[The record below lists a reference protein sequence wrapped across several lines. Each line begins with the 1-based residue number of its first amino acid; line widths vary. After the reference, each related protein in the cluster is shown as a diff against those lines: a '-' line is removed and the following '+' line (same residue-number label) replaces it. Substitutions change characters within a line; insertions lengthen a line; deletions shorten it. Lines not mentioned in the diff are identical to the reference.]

1 MPETAD
7 VAHHPFQAEID
18 DLVACVLEGRDTVV
32 DVFDAQKTME
42 VCLAAD
48 RSAERGGAPVSLP
61 LSRLSARSVERRLDW
76 RLGTGG
82 GANDEHWKVAPRVSP
97 GRWRA
102 PQRRR
107 RPCCARSARPPRAP
121 SRRTIGS
128 GSASSGWAFAG
139 SRTSRSALR
148 APGVELTAAADVYDG
163 RLTLAKELWGNQL
176 FTTRD
181 YREVLAR
188 PDVDAVIIA
197 TPDHWHMQMAVDAMQ
212 AGKDV
217 YVEKP
222 MVQALEEGPRI
233 IEAARQTGRILQVGS
248 QHVSSI
254 VYAKARELFRAGA
267 IGELN
272 LVEAWINR
280 NSSMGAWQYSIPPDA
295 SPQTIDWD
303 RFLGRAPKR
312 PFDPVRL
319 FRWRNYRDY
328 GTGIP
333 GDLFVHLFTGIHFV
347 LDALGPTRAIA
358 SGGLRHWN
366 DGRDVPD
373 VMLALYDYPK
383 TPTHPAFTLSLKV
396 NFAEGAGDAY
406 VFRFV
411 GPEGVLTIGDNSVTL
426 SRRQPAKE
434 PGQTSDTFA
443 KATQDAFMKEYRA
456 KYPDRPELQPR
467 SDETY
472 AAPPRYNSVD
482 DHFRNFFDAMRTR
495 RPVVEDAVFGLRA
508 AGPALLANHSYF
520 ENRPIGWDA
529 EKMTRTSIESH

>member
-1 MPETAD
+1 MSRPTR
-7 VAHHPFQAEID
+7 
-18 DLVACVLEGRDTVV
+18 RDFLKTV
-32 DVFDAQKTME
+32 
-42 VCLAAD
+42 
-48 RSAERGGAPVSLP
+48 GGAAATAPVVL
-61 LSRLSARSVERRLDW
+61 
-76 RLGTGG
+76 
-82 GANDEHWKVAPRVSP
+82 
-97 GRWRA
+97 RA
-102 PQRRR
+102 QT
-107 RPCCARSARPPRAP
+107 SAP
-121 SRRTIGS
+121 SQAPSSNDRIRFAAIGV
-128 GSASSGWAFAG
+128 GIRGQQDLL
-139 SRTSRSALR
+139 SALR
-148 APGVELTAAADVYDG
+148 TPGVELVAAADVYDG
-163 RLTLAKELWGNQL
+163 RLTLAKERWGNQL

-188 PDVDAVIIA
+188 RDVDAVLIA
-197 TPDHWHMQMAVDAMQ
+197 APDHWHTQMAVDAMN

-222 MVQALEEGPRI
+222 MVQQLDEGPRI
-233 IEAARQTGRILQVGS
+233 IETARQTNRILQVGS
-248 QHVSSI
+248 QHPSSI
-254 VYAKARELFRAGA
+254 VYGKARELYRAGV

-358 SGGLRHWN
+358 SGGLRKWN

-383 TPTHPAFTLSLKV
+383 TASHPAFTLSLKV

-426 SRRQPAKE
+426 SRRPAARE
-434 PGQTSDTFA
+434 PGQTAESFA
-443 KATQDAFMKEYRA
+443 KATQDAYMKEYRA
-456 KYPDRPELQPR
+456 KYPDKPELQPR
-467 SDETY
+467 ADETY
-472 AAPPRYNSVD
+472 AAPQRYNSTE

-508 AGPALLANHSYF
+508 AGPALLANLSYF
-520 ENRPIGWDA
+520 ESRAIGWNA

>member
-1 MPETAD
+1 MSRPTR
-7 VAHHPFQAEID
+7 
-18 DLVACVLEGRDTVV
+18 RDFLKTV
-32 DVFDAQKTME
+32 
-42 VCLAAD
+42 
-48 RSAERGGAPVSLP
+48 GGA
-61 LSRLSARSVERRLDW
+61 AA
-76 RLGTGG
+76 T
-82 GANDEHWKVAPRVSP
+82 APIVL
-97 GRWRA
+97 RA
-102 PQRRR
+102 QT
-107 RPCCARSARPPRAP
+107 SAP
-121 SRRTIGS
+121 SQAPSSNDRIRFAAIGV
-128 GSASSGWAFAG
+128 GIRGQQDLL
-139 SRTSRSALR
+139 SALR
-148 APGVELTAAADVYDG
+148 TPGVELVAAADVYDG
-163 RLTLAKELWGNQL
+163 RLTLARERWGSQL

-188 PDVDAVIIA
+188 RDVDAVLIA
-197 TPDHWHMQMAVDAMQ
+197 APDHWHMQMAVDAMN

-222 MVQALEEGPRI
+222 MVQQLDEGPRI
-233 IEAARQTGRILQVGS
+233 IETARQTNRILQVGS
-248 QHVSSI
+248 QHPSSI
-254 VYAKARELFRAGA
+254 VYGKARELYRAGA

-295 SPQTIDWD
+295 SAQTIDWD

-358 SGGLRHWN
+358 SGGLRKWN

-383 TPTHPAFTLSLKV
+383 TASHPAFTLSLKV

-426 SRRQPAKE
+426 SRRPAARE
-434 PGQTSDTFA
+434 PGQTAESFA
-443 KATQDAFMKEYRA
+443 KATQDAYMKEYRG
-456 KYPDRPELQPR
+456 KYPDKPELQPR
-467 SDETY
+467 ADETY
-472 AAPPRYNSVD
+472 AAPQRYNSTE

-508 AGPALLANHSYF
+508 AGPALLANLSYF
-520 ENRPIGWDA
+520 ESRAIGWNAD
-529 EKMTRTSIESH
+529 KMTRTAIESH

>member
-1 MPETAD
+1 MTNRRSR
-7 VAHHPFQAEID
+7 
-18 DLVACVLEGRDTVV
+18 RDFLKTV
-32 DVFDAQKTME
+32 
-42 VCLAAD
+42 
-48 RSAERGGAPVSLP
+48 GGA
-61 LSRLSARSVERRLDW
+61 AA
-76 RLGTGG
+76 T
-82 GANDEHWKVAPRVSP
+82 APIVL
-97 GRWRA
+97 RA
-102 PQRRR
+102 QT
-107 RPCCARSARPPRAP
+107 SAP
-121 SRRTIGS
+121 SQAPSSNDRIRFAAIGV
-128 GSASSGWAFAG
+128 GIRGQQDLL
-139 SRTSRSALR
+139 SALR
-148 APGVELTAAADVYDG
+148 TPGVELVAAADVYDG
-163 RLTLAKELWGNQL
+163 RLTLARERWGDQL

-188 PDVDAVIIA
+188 RDVDAVLIA
-197 TPDHWHMQMAVDAMQ
+197 APDHWHMQMAVDAMN

-222 MVQALEEGPRI
+222 MVQQLDEGPRI
-233 IEAARQTGRILQVGS
+233 IETARQTNRILQVGS
-248 QHVSSI
+248 QHPSSI
-254 VYAKARELFRAGA
+254 VYGKARELYRAGA

-295 SPQTIDWD
+295 SAQTIDWD
-303 RFLGRAPKR
+303 RFIGRAPKR

-358 SGGLRHWN
+358 SGGLRKWN

-383 TPTHPAFTLSLKV
+383 TASHPAFTLSLKV

-426 SRRQPAKE
+426 SRRPAARE
-434 PGQTSDTFA
+434 PGQTAESFA
-443 KATQDAFMKEYRA
+443 KATQDAYMKEYRV
-456 KYPDRPELQPR
+456 KYPDKPELQPR
-467 SDETY
+467 ADETY
-472 AAPPRYNSVD
+472 AAPQRYNSTE
-482 DHFRNFFDAMRTR
+482 DHFRNFFDAVRTR

-508 AGPALLANHSYF
+508 AGPALLANLSYF
-520 ENRPIGWDA
+520 ESRAIGWNAD
-529 EKMTRTSIESH
+529 KMTRTAIESH

>member
-1 MPETAD
+1 MTTRRSRRDFLRTVAGATA
-7 VAHHPFQAEID
+7 
-18 DLVACVLEGRDTVV
+18 T
-32 DVFDAQKTME
+32 
-42 VCLAAD
+42 
-48 RSAERGGAPVSLP
+48 APVLLRAQTP
-61 LSRLSARSVERRLDW
+61 ARSQ
-76 RLGTGG
+76 T
-82 GANDEHWKVAPRVSP
+82 VSP
-97 GRWRA
+97 NER
-102 PQRRR
+102 
-107 RPCCARSARPPRAP
+107 
-121 SRRTIGS
+121 IGIALV
-128 GSASSGWAFAG
+128 GLGIRG
-139 SRTSRSALR
+139 QQDLRSALR
-148 APGVELTAAADVYDG
+148 APGVELVAVADVYDG
-163 RLTLAKELWGNQL
+163 RLTLAKEMGGVQV

-181 YREVLAR
+181 YREVLSR
-188 PDVDAVIIA
+188 RDVDAVVIA
-197 TPDHWHMQMAVDAMQ
+197 TPDHWHMQMAVDAMK

-222 MVQALEEGPRI
+222 MVQQLDEGLRV
-233 IEAARQTGRILQVGS
+233 IEAARQTGRIVQVGS

-254 VYAKARELFRAGA
+254 VYGKARELFRAGA

-312 PFDPVRL
+312 PYDAARL

-383 TPTHPAFTLSLKV
+383 TGSHQAFTLSLKV

-426 SRRQPAKE
+426 SRRPPAKE
-434 PGQTSDTFA
+434 PGHTSDTFA

-467 SDETY
+467 NDETY
-472 AAPPRYNSVD
+472 AAPARYSSAD
-482 DHFRNFFDAMRTR
+482 DHFRNFFDAVRTR

-520 ENRPIGWDA
+520 ESRAIGWDA
-529 EKMTRTSIESH
+529 EKMMRTSLESH

>member
-1 MPETAD
+1 MSTRRSRRDFLRAAAGATA
-7 VAHHPFQAEID
+7 
-18 DLVACVLEGRDTVV
+18 T
-32 DVFDAQKTME
+32 
-42 VCLAAD
+42 
-48 RSAERGGAPVSLP
+48 APVLLRAHTPMPSQTVTP
-61 LSRLSARSVERRLDW
+61 NARIRIAAFGVGIRGQQDI
-76 RLGTGG
+76 
-82 GANDEHWKVAPRVSP
+82 
-97 GRWRA
+97 
-102 PQRRR
+102 
-107 RPCCARSARPPRAP
+107 RSARVV
-121 SRRTIGS
+121 
-128 GSASSGWAFAG
+128 
-139 SRTSRSALR
+139 
-148 APGVELTAAADVYDG
+148 PGVELAAVADVYDG
-163 RLTLAKELWGNQL
+163 RLALAKELWGNQL

-188 PDVDAVIIA
+188 GDIDAVVIA
-197 TPDHWHMQMAVDAMQ
+197 TPDHWHMQMAIDAMK

-222 MVQALEEGPRI
+222 MVQEIGDGPLV
-233 IEAARQTGRILQVGS
+233 IETARQTGRILQVGS

-280 NSSMGAWQYSIPPDA
+280 NSSMGAWQYSIPPDG

-303 RFLGRAPKR
+303 RFIGRAQKR

-347 LDALGPTRAIA
+347 LDSLGPTRAIA
-358 SGGLRHWN
+358 SGGLRKWN

-383 TPTHPAFTLSLKV
+383 AATHPAFTLSLKV

-426 SRRQPAKE
+426 SRRPPAKE
-434 PGQTSDTFA
+434 PGHTSDTFA
-443 KATQDAFMKEYRA
+443 KAAQDTFMKEYRA
-456 KYPDRPELQPR
+456 KYPERPELQPR
-467 SDETY
+467 NDETY
-472 AAPPRYNSVD
+472 AATVRYNSTD
-482 DHFRNFFDAMRTR
+482 DHFRNFFDAVRTR
-495 RPVVEDAVFGLRA
+495 RPVVEDAVFGFRA

-520 ENRPIGWDA
+520 ENRPIGWNA

>member
-1 MPETAD
+1 MSTRRSRRDFLRAAAGATAT
-7 VAHHPFQAEID
+7 API
-18 DLVACVLEGRDTVV
+18 LLR
-32 DVFDAQKTME
+32 AQQTPI
-42 VCLAAD
+42 
-48 RSAERGGAPVSLP
+48 RPQ
-61 LSRLSARSVERRLDW
+61 
-76 RLGTGG
+76 T
-82 GANDEHWKVAPRVSP
+82 VSP
-97 GRWRA
+97 NERLRIALFGMGIRG
-102 PQRRR
+102 QQDL
-107 RPCCARSARPPRAP
+107 
-121 SRRTIGS
+121 
-128 GSASSGWAFAG
+128 
-139 SRTSRSALR
+139 RSALR
-148 APGVELTAAADVYDG
+148 TPGVEVAAVADVYDG
-163 RLTLAKELWGNQL
+163 RLTLAKELCGQQV

-181 YREVLAR
+181 YREVLSR
-188 PDVDAVIIA
+188 RDVDAVVIA
-197 TPDHWHMQMAVDAMQ
+197 TPDHWHSQIAVDAMN

-222 MVQALEEGPRI
+222 MVQELADGLLVI
-233 IEAARQTGRILQVGS
+233 DAARQTGRILQVGS
-248 QHVSSI
+248 QHPSSI

-295 SPQTIDWD
+295 SRATIDWD
-303 RFLGRAPKR
+303 RFLGRAPKQ
-312 PFDPVRL
+312 PFEPARL

-358 SGGLRHWN
+358 SGGLRHWD

-383 TPTHPAFTLSLKV
+383 SASHPAFTLSLKV

-411 GPEGVLTIGDNSVTL
+411 GPEGVLTIGGNSVTL
-426 SRRQPAKE
+426 SRRPPARE
-434 PGQTSDTFA
+434 PGQTADSFA
-443 KATQDAFMKEYRA
+443 KAMQDAYMTEYRRR
-456 KYPDRPELQPR
+456 YPEQPELQPR
-467 SDETY
+467 ADETY
-472 AAPPRYNSVD
+472 AAPERYNSTD
-482 DHFRNFFDAMRTR
+482 DHFRNFFDAVRTR
-495 RPVVEDAVFGLRA
+495 RAVVEDAVFGLRA

-520 ENRPIGWDA
+520 ENRAIGWNA

>member
-1 MPETAD
+1 MSRPTR
-7 VAHHPFQAEID
+7 
-18 DLVACVLEGRDTVV
+18 RDFLKTV
-32 DVFDAQKTME
+32 
-42 VCLAAD
+42 
-48 RSAERGGAPVSLP
+48 GGAAATAPIVLRAQTSA
-61 LSRLSARSVERRLDW
+61 LSQTPSS
-76 RLGTGG
+76 
-82 GANDEHWKVAPRVSP
+82 NDRIRFA
-97 GRWRA
+97 A
-102 PQRRR
+102 
-107 RPCCARSARPPRAP
+107 
-121 SRRTIGS
+121 IGV
-128 GSASSGWAFAG
+128 GIRGQQDLL
-139 SRTSRSALR
+139 SALR
-148 APGVELTAAADVYDG
+148 TPGVELVAAADVYDG
-163 RLTLAKELWGNQL
+163 RLTLARERWGNQL

-188 PDVDAVIIA
+188 RDVDAVIIA

-222 MVQALEEGPRI
+222 MVQTLEEGPRI
-233 IEAARQTGRILQVGS
+233 IDAARQTGRIVQVGS

-280 NSSMGAWQYSIPPDA
+280 NSPTGAWQYSIPPDA

-303 RFLGRAPKR
+303 RFLGRAPKQ
-312 PFDPVRL
+312 PFDPIRM

-347 LDALGPTRAIA
+347 LDAAGPTRAIA

-383 TPTHPAFTLSLKV
+383 TATHPAFTLSLKV

-426 SRRQPAKE
+426 SRRPAARE
-434 PGQTSDTFA
+434 PGQTAESFA
-443 KATQDAFMKEYRA
+443 KATQDAYMKEYRV
-456 KYPDRPELQPR
+456 KYPDKPELQPR
-467 SDETY
+467 ADETY
-472 AAPPRYNSVD
+472 AAPQRYNSTE
-482 DHFRNFFDAMRTR
+482 DHFRNFFEAVRTR
-495 RPVVEDAVFGLRA
+495 RPVVEDAAFGLRA
-508 AGPALLANHSYF
+508 AGPALLANLSYF
-520 ENRPIGWDA
+520 ERSAIGWNA
-529 EKMTRTSIESH
+529 ETMTRISIESH

>member
-1 MPETAD
+1 MT
-7 VAHHPFQAEID
+7 
-18 DLVACVLEGRDTVV
+18 
-32 DVFDAQKTME
+32 KT
-42 VCLAAD
+42 
-48 RSAERGGAPVSLP
+48 R
-61 LSRLSARSVERRLDW
+61 
-76 RLGTGG
+76 
-82 GANDEHWKVAPRVSP
+82 
-97 GRWRA
+97 
-102 PQRRR
+102 
-107 RPCCARSARPPRAP
+107 
-121 SRRTIGS
+121 SRREFLQ
-128 GSASSGWAFAG
+128 AVAG
-139 SRTSRSALR
+139 ATAAAPIVLRAQADGARQNVAATDRIRVAVFGLGIRGQQDVRSALR
-148 APGVELTAAADVYDG
+148 APGVELVAAADVYDG
-163 RLTLAKELWGNQL
+163 RLMLAKELWGGQV

-197 TPDHWHMQMAVDAMQ
+197 TPDHWHTQMAVDAMK
-212 AGKDV
+212 ARKDV

-222 MVQALEEGPRI
+222 MVQQLDEGPRLI
-233 IEAARQTGRILQVGS
+233 DAARQSGRIVQVGS
-248 QHVSSI
+248 QHASSI

-303 RFLGRAPKR
+303 RFLGHAPKR

-373 VMLALYDYPK
+373 VMLALYDYPQ
-383 TPTHPAFTLSLKV
+383 TASHAAFTLSLKV

-411 GPEGVLTIGDNSVTL
+411 GPAGVLTIGDNSVTL
-426 SRRQPAKE
+426 ARRPPAKE
-434 PGQTSDTFA
+434 PGHTAESFA
-443 KATQDAFMKEYRA
+443 KSAQDAYMKEYRA

-467 SDETY
+467 ADETY
-472 AAPPRYNSVD
+472 AAPQRYNSTD
-482 DHFRNFFDAMRTR
+482 DHFGNFFDAVRTR
-495 RPVVEDAVFGLRA
+495 RQVVEDAAFGLRA

>member
-1 MPETAD
+1 MTTRRSRRDFLKSVAGATAT
-7 VAHHPFQAEID
+7 APIM
-18 DLVACVLEGRDTVV
+18 LR
-32 DVFDAQKTME
+32 AQNIVPRT
-42 VCLAAD
+42 
-48 RSAERGGAPVSLP
+48 
-61 LSRLSARSVERRLDW
+61 
-76 RLGTGG
+76 
-82 GANDEHWKVAPRVSP
+82 VAPNDRIRFAAIGV
-97 GRWRA
+97 GIRA
-102 PQRRR
+102 QQDLP
-107 RPCCARSARPPRAP
+107 
-121 SRRTIGS
+121 
-128 GSASSGWAFAG
+128 
-139 SRTSRSALR
+139 SALR
-148 APGVELTAAADVYDG
+148 TPGVELVAAADVYDG
-163 RLTLAKELWGNQL
+163 RLTLARERWGNQL

-188 PDVDAVIIA
+188 PDVDAVLIA
-197 TPDHWHMQMAVDAMQ
+197 TPDHWHMQIALDAMK

-222 MVQALEEGPRI
+222 MVQELDEGLRV
-233 IEAARQTGRILQVGS
+233 IEAARQTGRIVQVGS

-347 LDALGPTRAIA
+347 LDAHGPTRAIA

-383 TPTHPAFTLSLKV
+383 TASHPAFTLSLKV

-411 GPEGVLTIGDNSVTL
+411 GPAGVLTIGDNAVTL
-426 SRRQPAKE
+426 ARRPPAKE
-434 PGQTSDTFA
+434 PGQTAETFA
-443 KATQDAFMKEYRA
+443 KAAQDAYMKEYRA
-456 KYPDRPELQPR
+456 KYPDLPELQPR
-467 SDETY
+467 ADEAY
-472 AAPPRYNSVD
+472 AAPQRYNSTD
-482 DHFRNFFDAMRTR
+482 DHFRNFFEAVRTR
-495 RPVVEDAVFGLRA
+495 HPVVEDAVFGLRA

-520 ENRPIGWDA
+520 ENRAIGWDA
-529 EKMTRTSIESH
+529 EKMTRTSLESH

>member
-1 MPETAD
+1 MSNGKSRREFLQAVTGAATIAPTVLRAQRPAASRT
-7 VAHHPFQAEID
+7 VAPN
-18 DLVACVLEGRDTVV
+18 
-32 DVFDAQKTME
+32 
-42 VCLAAD
+42 D
-48 RSAERGGAPVSLP
+48 RI
-61 LSRLSARSVERRLDW
+61 
-76 RLGTGG
+76 RLGIVGVG
-82 GANDEHWKVAPRVSP
+82 IRGQQDL
-97 GRWRA
+97 RA
-102 PQRRR
+102 
-107 RPCCARSARPPRAP
+107 
-121 SRRTIGS
+121 
-128 GSASSGWAFAG
+128 
-139 SRTSRSALR
+139 ALS
-148 APGVELTAAADVYDG
+148 APGVELTAAADVYGG
-163 RLTLAKELWGNQL
+163 RLTLARELWGHQV

-181 YREVLAR
+181 YHELLAR

-197 TPDHWHMQMAVDAMQ
+197 APDHWHMQMAVDAMQ

-222 MVQALEEGPRI
+222 MVQALEEGSRMI
-233 IEAARQTGRILQVGS
+233 DAARSTDRILQVGS

-280 NSSMGAWQYSIPPDA
+280 NSPLGAWQYSIPPDA
-295 SPQTIDWD
+295 SPETIDWD
-303 RFLGRAPKR
+303 RFLGRAPRR

-347 LDALGPTRAIA
+347 LDAAGPTRAIA

-396 NFAEGAGDAY
+396 NFAEGAGNAY

-411 GPEGVLTIGDNSVTL
+411 GPEGVLTIGDNAVTL
-426 SRRQPAKE
+426 SRLQPAKE

-443 KATQDAFMKEYRA
+443 KATQEAFMSAYRV
-456 KYPDRPELQPR
+456 KYSDRPELQPR
-467 SDETY
+467 GDESY
-472 AAPPRYNSVD
+472 AAPPRYNSVE

-520 ENRPIGWDA
+520 ENRAIGWDP